1 MLLLINLTRST
12 LRIACFPNRLQ
23 NQFTIPFLPP
33 YSGTLAMYGTATG
46 IPSFEAL
53 VEQQKAGLQVPACV
67 PAGTAVGNFIRDSF
81 PGILL
86 EEVYVENK
94 DQLFDMF
101 DDGTCEIYINDR
113 PLATHFVL
121 EQREQERCH
130 ANGKP
135 IGVIGAPMGF
145 GLSHYAIG
153 IRRDIDR
160 EVSDTLSY
168 WMNVLMSCNP
178 LEPSGPCPD
187 GNLATFFE
195 GAGGTGDECGYV
207 LFPPTDS
214 GLSGLAITGIVF
226 ATILVVVVFGIVW
239 HRYKLARQKEK
250 SEIQN
255 RIVLAQAE
263 KERELNEVCRCRVLV
278 VIVFSTCNYVTH
290 TAYSAYSSFHT
301 RFAIHLHRP
310 LQL

>member
-1 MLLLINLTRST
+1 MLRVSGRRLFCVVELFVLLPSATIHALYANSISL
-12 LRIACFPNRLQ
+12 IAHFPNRLQ

-33 YSGTLAMYGTATG
+33 YSGTLAMYGTAMG

-53 VEQQKAGLQVPACV
+53 VEQQKSGLQAAACV
-67 PAGTAVGNFIRDSF
+67 PAGTAVVNFVQESF
-81 PGILL
+81 PGIQL
-86 EEVYVENK
+86 EEVFVENES
-94 DQLFDMF
+94 QLYEMF
-101 DDGTCEIYINDR
+101 NDGTCEIYINDR
-113 PLATHFVL
+113 PMAAHFVL
-121 EQREQERCH
+121 EQRRQDSCL

-135 IGVIGAPMGF
+135 IGVIGAPMEY

-178 LEPSGPCPD
+178 LDPSGPCPD

-195 GAGGTGDECGYV
+195 GVAGTGDECGYV
-207 LFPPTDS
+207 LFPATDG

-226 ATILVVVVFGIVW
+226 ATVVFVVVIGIVW
-239 HRYKLARQKEK
+239 HRYKLARQKEQ

-255 RIVLAQAE
+255 KIILAQAE
-263 KERELNEVCRCRVLV
+263 KERELNEVCSCRC
-278 VIVFSTCNYVTH
+278 CG
-290 TAYSAYSSFHT
+290 
-301 RFAIHLHRP
+301 
-310 LQL
+310 